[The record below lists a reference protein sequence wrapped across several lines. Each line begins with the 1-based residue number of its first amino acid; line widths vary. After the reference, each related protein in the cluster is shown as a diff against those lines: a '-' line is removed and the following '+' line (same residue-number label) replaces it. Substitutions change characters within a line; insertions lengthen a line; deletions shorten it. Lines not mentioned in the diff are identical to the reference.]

1 MNDVPWSDVQGIKVS
16 GAGIFSGSAREN
28 DGETVSLME
37 GEEDSGVNDE
47 HRDRRGDAW

>member
-28 DGETVSLME
+28 DGETVSWME
-37 GEEDSGVNDE
+37 GAEDSCVNDE
-47 HRDRRGDAW
+47 YCDRRGDAW